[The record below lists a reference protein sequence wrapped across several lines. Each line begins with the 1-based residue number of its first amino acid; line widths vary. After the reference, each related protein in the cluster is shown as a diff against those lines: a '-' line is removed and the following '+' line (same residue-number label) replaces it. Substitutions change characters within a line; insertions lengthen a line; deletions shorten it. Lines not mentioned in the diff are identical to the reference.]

1 MDEDVVSLRADER
14 SSIQEQSNFIAY
26 ETASVA
32 TIGWQ
37 YYRVVTDSYTEM
49 GDSLHQRF
57 VRPNYKQ
64 SI

>member
-14 SSIQEQSNFIAY
+14 SSIQGQSNFIAY

-37 YYRVVTDSYTEM
+37 YYAAGKLQS
-49 GDSLHQRF
+49 GNRF
-57 VRPNYKQ
+57 IYRDG
-64 SI
+64 